1 LGGAGVVQSVY
12 NSLNE
17 LVGTGPGGN
26 VLYQGTTNKPVKS
39 NTLSSSVISL
49 TANPTRQST
58 TYTGGATDFQ
68 GAVTFGANQGNY
80 GNTTA
85 SIFYESPASEN
96 FYITTYNPALP
107 GGQETVNYPVAGG
120 TAAQVAT
127 NLAALMTADS
137 KLQSIGLSATAS
149 GTVITI
155 TINNPTYTAS
165 TSSGATERFTVGP
178 NFNAP
183 NTAGTACSVG
193 VQGTVT
199 AGDTVSLTVNYP
211 ALSGGQYTTP
221 AYTVQS
227 PDTLASIA
235 SALSSKIIS
244 GTPLQA
250 ANVNVTSSVTVPLT
264 APTSQSFSGSPTTVA
279 GGNTE
284 AISATDGGNNTQTN
298 FYQLPVNNQPT
309 TSLTYDFNGNMTS
322 DGTNTYQWD
331 AENRLIQVNYP
342 TGANS
347 QFTYDGLNRC
357 VKIVETTGSTKQ
369 FIWDQA
375 TICEARDGSGSV
387 LNQYFKYGQTLAGSP
402 YYFALDH
409 LGSIRLLSDGSGNV
423 QAEYDYDP
431 FGRKRKLQ
439 GSVDADF
446 QYAGYYYHSATGLS
460 LTWHRAYAPS
470 IGRWLSR
477 DPATAEFGT
486 PNPFLYAENDPASLT
501 DPTGL
506 DVRVFKT
513 DENTYEFDLYI
524 LFVGETKL
532 VSKFVQG
539 IAYYWSGHFG
549 KYCITT
555 KVIQAADKS
564 GNTITVKKNGLVN
577 DTLIPGPTGTWTEQA
592 MGIFTPS
599 WGAAH
604 EAGHLMGLQDTYA
617 ANTPGLGFGIM
628 GGAPGTRPTE
638 DEVKQILDRFSF

>member
-1 LGGAGVVQSVY
+1 M
-12 NSLNE
+12 
-17 LVGTGPGGN
+17 P
-26 VLYQGTTNKPVKS
+26 KS
-39 NTLSSSVISL
+39 NRRALKMASS
-49 TANPTRQST
+49 RR
-58 TYTGGATDFQ
+58 FQ
-68 GAVTFGANQGNY
+68 LNLLLVFGCQMNDLGANEQ
-80 GNTTA
+80 
-85 SIFYESPASEN
+85 PEN
-96 FYITTYNPALP
+96 
-107 GGQETVNYPVAGG
+107 
-120 TAAQVAT
+120 AT
-127 NLAALMTADS
+127 NND
-137 KLQSIGLSATAS
+137 
-149 GTVITI
+149 
-155 TINNPTYTAS
+155 INL
-165 TSSGATERFTVGP
+165 E
-178 NFNAP
+178 
-183 NTAGTACSVG
+183 
-193 VQGTVT
+193 
-199 AGDTVSLTVNYP
+199 
-211 ALSGGQYTTP
+211 
-221 AYTVQS
+221 
-227 PDTLASIA
+227 I
-235 SALSSKIIS
+235 
-244 GTPLQA
+244 
-250 ANVNVTSSVTVPLT
+250 
-264 APTSQSFSGSPTTVA
+264 
-279 GGNTE
+279 
-284 AISATDGGNNTQTN
+284 
-298 FYQLPVNNQPT
+298 
-309 TSLTYDFNGNMTS
+309 
-322 DGTNTYQWD
+322 
-331 AENRLIQVNYP
+331 ENRHIQVNYP